1 MSFGWSAG
9 DIAAALTLLYNII
22 EALDDSAGSPADYRE
37 AVAFLRTLKR
47 TLEPL
52 ETLSAFS
59 VYPLHGLDIT
69 EEVAYIKVPVE
80 EFLAKVVKYEPS
92 FAAKAAKGRHRHI
105 FRKVQWYVFMR
116 KEVAVLR
123 TKIGSHIGVLDVLL
137 QRFIL

>member
-1 MSFGWSAG
+1 MVLLLSKAV
-9 DIAAALTLLYNII
+9 IAHNHVVRMVTALTLVYNII

-69 EEVAYIKVPVE
+69 EEVAYIKAPVE
-80 EFLAKVVKYEPS
+80 ELLAKVVKYEPN
-92 FAAKAAKGRHRHI
+92 FAAKPAKGRQCRLHGSLTGYW
-105 FRKVQWYVFMR
+105 KCY
-116 KEVAVLR
+116 
-123 TKIGSHIGVLDVLL
+123 TKAGGIEI
-137 QRFIL
+137 RPFC

>member
-9 DIAAALTLLYNII
+9 DIAAALTLVYNII

-47 TLEPL
+47 TL
-52 ETLSAFS
+52 SAFS

-69 EEVAYIKVPVE
+69 EEVAYIKAPVE

-92 FAAKAAKGRHRHI
+92 FAAKAAKARHRHI
-105 FRKVQWYVFMR
+105 VRKVQWYIFMR

-123 TKIGSHIGVLDVLL
+123 TKIESHIGVLNVLL